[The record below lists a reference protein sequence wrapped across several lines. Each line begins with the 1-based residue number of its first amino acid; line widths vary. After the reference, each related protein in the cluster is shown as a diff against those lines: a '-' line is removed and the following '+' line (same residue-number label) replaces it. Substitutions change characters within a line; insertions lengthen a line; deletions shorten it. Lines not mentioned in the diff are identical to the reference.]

1 MKKIFST
8 LALAFVSTLTFAQTA
23 DEIIAKYI
31 TAIGGK
37 EAVSKVSDYVHT
49 MTGEVQGMTLEVNVS
64 RKGTNKILQT
74 ISVAGMGE
82 VMKMTCDGAK
92 VKVESQMGGNTEP
105 SGDEL
110 KGAMAQTG
118 TFPEANYAA
127 NGVIMT
133 VVGSEKVAG
142 KDAHKLELAAGSF
155 KWVEFYDKETGLKVR
170 QIQQT
175 PQGSQTSDY
184 SDYKEVNGIKIPHKL
199 NQDTGMFQIELTTSK
214 VEINK
219 GLADGDFVI
228 K

>member
-118 TFPEANYAA
+118 TFPEA
-127 NGVIMT
+127 
-133 VVGSEKVAG
+133 SEKVAG